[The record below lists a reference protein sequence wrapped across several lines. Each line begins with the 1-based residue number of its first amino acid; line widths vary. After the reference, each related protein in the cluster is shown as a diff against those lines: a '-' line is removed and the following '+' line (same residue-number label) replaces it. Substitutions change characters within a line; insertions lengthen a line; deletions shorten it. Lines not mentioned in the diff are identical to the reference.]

1 MNRKFRNTTDFELVR
16 MLRNDKKLSGE
27 AFKELY
33 SRYSPNVHAYCFKI
47 FKEESPAEDIFQETF
62 MRFYQNV
69 REQDGK
75 VNVHGYLITIARNLS
90 LNHKKK
96 NERIVYS
103 DKLDLLEDDYN
114 RQDRKE
120 LLSLISMAL
129 ELLDFKYQDAFVL
142 KEYNG
147 LTYEEIA
154 EVTGTTIN
162 NAKSR
167 VFRARNKI
175 KEILKPY
182 LKDLEKHFK

>member
-1 MNRKFRNTTDFELVR
+1 MNINFKNSTDIELIR

-33 SRYSPNVHAYCFKI
+33 NRYSPNIHAYCFKI
-47 FKEESPAEDIFQETF
+47 FNDEQTAEDIFQETF
-62 MRFYQNV
+62 MRFYQHCKIQN
-69 REQDGK
+69 DS

-90 LNHKKK
+90 ITHKKK
-96 NERIVYS
+96 SERIIYS
-103 DKLDLLEDDYN
+103 EKLDLIEFNYQNEDK
-114 RQDRKE
+114 KE
-120 LLSLISMAL
+120 LLDLISMAL
-129 ELLDFKYQDAFVL
+129 ELLEFKYQDAFIL

-147 LTYEEIA
+147 LSYEELA
-154 EVTGTTIN
+154 EVTGITLN

>member
-1 MNRKFRNTTDFELVR
+1 MNRNFKTNSDFELIQL
-16 MLRNDKKLSGE
+16 LRENKKLSGQ

-33 SRYSPNVHAYCFKI
+33 NRYSSQIHAYCFKI
-47 FKEESPAEDIFQETF
+47 FKDDTIAEDIFQETF

-69 REQDGK
+69 RVQDGS

-103 DKLDLLEDDYN
+103 DKLDLQEGEYN

-120 LLSLISMAL
+120 FLDLIAMAL
-129 ELLDFKYQDAFVL
+129 ELLEFDYKEAFIL
-142 KEYNG
+142 REYNG

-154 EVTGTTIN
+154 EVTGITLS

-175 KEILKPY
+175 KQILKPY

>member
-1 MNRKFRNTTDFELVR
+1 MIEKLKNITDLELIR
-16 MLRNDKKLSGE
+16 ILRDDKKLSGE
-27 AFKELY
+27 AFKVLY
-33 SRYSPNVHAYCFKI
+33 SRYSSQVHAYCFKI
-47 FKEESPAEDIFQETF
+47 FSDEQTAEDIFQETF

-69 REQDGK
+69 K
-75 VNVHGYLITIARNLS
+75 VQEGNVSVHGYLITIARNLS
-90 LNHKKK
+90 LNYKKK
-96 NERIVYS
+96 QERIVYS
-103 DKLDLLEDDYN
+103 DKLDLQEGEFN

-129 ELLDFKYQDAFVL
+129 ELLDFDYQDAFIL
-142 KEYNG
+142 REYNG
-147 LTYEEIA
+147 LSYEEIA

>member
-1 MNRKFRNTTDFELVR
+1 MSKISKNTNDLELITILRK
-16 MLRNDKKLSGE
+16 DKKLSSE

-33 SRYSPNVHAYCFKI
+33 NRYSPNVHAYCFKI
-47 FKEESPAEDIFQETF
+47 FKEEAVAEDIFQETF

-69 REQDGK
+69 KVQDGN

-90 LNHKKK
+90 LNYKKK

-103 DKLDLLEDDYN
+103 DKLDLHEGDYN

-120 LLSLISMAL
+120 LLDLISMAL
-129 ELLDFKYQDAFVL
+129 ELLDFTYKDAFVL
-142 KEYNG
+142 REYNG
-147 LTYEEIA
+147 LSYEEIA
-154 EVTGTTIN
+154 EVSGITLN

-175 KEILKPY
+175 REILKPY
-182 LKDLEKHFK
+182 LKDLERHFK

>member
-1 MNRKFRNTTDFELVR
+1 MNDNLKTYSDLELIKL
-16 MLRNDKKLSGE
+16 LREKGKKSGA

-33 SRYSPNVHAYCFKI
+33 NRYSPNIHAYCFKI
-47 FKEESPAEDIFQETF
+47 FRDDAIAEDIFQETF
-62 MRFYQNV
+62 MRFYQNIRV
-69 REQDGK
+69 QENT

-96 NERIVYS
+96 TDRLLFT
-103 DKLDLLEDDYN
+103 DKLDLNAADYSN
-114 RQDRKE
+114 QDKRE
-120 LLSLISMAL
+120 LLNLIDMAL
-129 ELLDFKYQDAFVL
+129 ELLEFEYQDAFIL

-154 EVTGTTIN
+154 EISGITLS

-175 KEILKPY
+175 KQILKPY
-182 LKDLEKHFK
+182 LIDLEKHFR

>member
-1 MNRKFRNTTDFELVR
+1 MSKISKNTNDLELITILRK
-16 MLRNDKKLSGE
+16 DKKKSGE

-33 SRYSPNVHAYCFKI
+33 NRYSPNVHAYCFKI
-47 FKEESPAEDIFQETF
+47 FKDEAVAEDIFQETF

-69 REQDGK
+69 KVQDGN

-90 LNHKKK
+90 LNYKKK

-103 DKLDLLEDDYN
+103 DKLDLHEGDYN

-120 LLSLISMAL
+120 LLDLISMAL
-129 ELLDFKYQDAFVL
+129 ELLDFTYKDAFVL
-142 KEYNG
+142 REYNG
-147 LTYEEIA
+147 LSYEEIA
-154 EVTGTTIN
+154 EVSGITLN

-175 KEILKPY
+175 REILKPY
-182 LKDLEKHFK
+182 LKDLERHFK